1 MVHFIILT
9 KTKQQKQTNKNVRLL
24 WYRSLNLKSPFPT
37 GYLKSGVPTIKPFLR
52 QESGS
57 FNSYKWMYK
66 RQYGLSLFSLNVIAG
81 ISNVYIV
88 SHHSKGMFINKNWSF
103 LLFLNCLLILIFSIS
118 PSLELDSDKITEHR
132 PILLNWKH
140 WSS

>member
-9 KTKQQKQTNKNVRLL
+9 QTNKQKRQAFVVSIPKPKKPISN
-24 WYRSLNLKSPFPT
+24 WF
-37 GYLKSGVPTIKPFLR
+37 LKSGVPTIKPFLR
-52 QESGS
+52 QESGL
-57 FNSYKWMYK
+57 FNSYKWMYI
-66 RQYGLSLFSLNVIAG
+66 RQCGLSLFSLNVIAR

>member
-9 KTKQQKQTNKNVRLL
+9 QTNKQKRQAFVVSIPKPKKPISN
-24 WYRSLNLKSPFPT
+24 WF
-37 GYLKSGVPTIKPFLR
+37 LKSGVPTIKPFLR

-66 RQYGLSLFSLNVIAG
+66 RQYGLSLFSLNVIAR

-88 SHHSKGMFINKNWSF
+88 GHHSKGMFINKNWSF

-118 PSLELDSDKITEHR
+118 PSLELDSDKITVHR

>member
-9 KTKQQKQTNKNVRLL
+9 KTKNKTTQTNKQKRQAFVVLIPKPKKPISN
-24 WYRSLNLKSPFPT
+24 WF
-37 GYLKSGVPTIKPFLR
+37 LKSGVPTIKPFLR
-52 QESGS
+52 QESGL
-57 FNSYKWMYK
+57 FNSYKWMYI
-66 RQYGLSLFSLNVIAG
+66 RQYGLSLFSLNVIAR

-88 SHHSKGMFINKNWSF
+88 GHHSKGMFINKNWSF

-132 PILLNWKH
+132 PILLN
-140 WSS
+140 

>member
-9 KTKQQKQTNKNVRLL
+9 QTNKQKRQAFVVSIPKPKKPISN
-24 WYRSLNLKSPFPT
+24 WF
-37 GYLKSGVPTIKPFLR
+37 LKSGVPTIKPFLR
-52 QESGS
+52 QESGL
-57 FNSYKWMYK
+57 FNSYKWMYI
-66 RQYGLSLFSLNVIAG
+66 RQYGLSLFSLNVIAR